1 MRDKVLE
8 LLDSGDDYISGQ
20 TICDKLN
27 VSRTA
32 VWKVIAKLKEE
43 GYEIEA
49 VRNKGYKIVAAP
61 KALSANAIKTALNRV
76 GITKYNVVYEDEI
89 DSTNTR
95 AKIMAEEGSPDRTLV
110 VADMQKAGK
119 GRKGRSF
126 ESLKGQGVFMTLM
139 LRPDI
144 LPKNASMLTIIAATA
159 VRMALHEVYGIDFGI
174 KWPNDIIYD
183 GRKVCGIL
191 TEMNTEMD
199 SINYV
204 VVGIGININN
214 ESFSEEL
221 SKVATSIKMITGK
234 VQDNRDVLIAKVIKY
249 FEKYYEVFLTKEN
262 LSIIRDDYDPYLVNA
277 GKMVSVIGFKETF
290 EAKAIGIDDYGELI
304 IERDGVRDKVVSGE
318 VSVRGIYGYV

>member
-159 VRMALHEVYGIDFGI
+159 VRMAVHEVYGIDFGI

>member
-8 LLDSGDDYISGQ
+8 LLKNSDDYISGQ
-20 TICDKLN
+20 FICDELN

-32 VWKVIAKLKEE
+32 VWKVIAKLKDE

-49 VRNKGYKIVAAP
+49 VRNKGYKIVATPESMSKNIILA
-61 KALSANAIKTALNRV
+61 ALKNA
-76 GITKYNVVYEDEI
+76 GIDSYNVVYEDEI

-95 AKIMAEEGSPDRTLV
+95 AKIMAEQGSKDRTLV

-139 LRPDI
+139 LRPSI
-144 LPKNASMLTIIAATA
+144 HPTNASMLTIIAATA
-159 VRMALHEVYGIDFGI
+159 VRMAVHEVYGIDFSI

-199 SINYV
+199 NINYV
-204 VVGIGININN
+204 VVGIGINVNN
-214 ESFSEEL
+214 ESFADEL
-221 SKVATSIKMITGK
+221 KDVATSIRMIKGEK
-234 VQDNRDVLIAKVIKY
+234 QNNRDVLIATVIKY
-249 FEKYYEVFLTKEN
+249 FEKYYKGFLETED
-262 LSIIRDDYDPYLVNA
+262 LSVIRSDYDPYLVNA
-277 GKMVSVIGFKETF
+277 GAMVNVIGYKESF
-290 EAKAIGIDDYGELI
+290 EAKAIGIDNHGELI
-304 IERDGVRDKVVSGE
+304 IERDGKIEKVVSGE